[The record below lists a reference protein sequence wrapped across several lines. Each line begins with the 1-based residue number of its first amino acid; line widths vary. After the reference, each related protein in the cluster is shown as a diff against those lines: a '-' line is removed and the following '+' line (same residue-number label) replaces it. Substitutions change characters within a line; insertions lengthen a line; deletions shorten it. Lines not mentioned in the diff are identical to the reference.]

1 MLRKPQ
7 LLEEY
12 RDSAGSVKAVV
23 LCGEDSTAVLSMKP
37 RSHDLQSCV
46 HTNAIALLQLNCT
59 PGDLEGNAQRIE
71 AAARRAAEEGAALAV
86 TPELALLGY
95 PPRDLLFRQGFVARA
110 AELTTLLASRLRIP
124 LILGTALPRTG
135 HGKTF
140 TNAALLL
147 DQGRVRAVWGKELL
161 PNYDVFDEGRY
172 FEPAAD
178 SCVVEINGVP
188 VGVTICEDLWVDPCT
203 PEAQPYAR
211 DPAARLVAAG
221 ARMILNLSASPFA
234 RGKPERRRALVT
246 ATARRLGVPMALCN
260 LVGGCDD
267 IIFDGN
273 SIIVDEHG
281 AEIARGP
288 HCEEAIVHSRAQHGD
303 KRDPAG
309 ELRSAVVLGLRDY
322 VDKCGFPGVLL
333 GLSGGIDSALTAALA
348 VDALGAARVRG
359 LAMPSRFSSA
369 GSLHDALALA
379 QALGIRCDEVS
390 IEPMF
395 EAALGTLAKVTSP
408 HEFGL
413 TEENLQA
420 RLRGVLLMALS
431 NETRFMVLS
440 TGNKSELATGY
451 CTLYGDM
458 CGGLAPLADLWKTE
472 VYALAAGYAAQ
483 GWIPANS
490 MTKPPSAELRPG
502 QLDQDSLPPYEVL
515 DRILQLHI
523 EEGLGVRAILDREQ
537 SLEAEL
543 VDRVLSLVA
552 RAEYKRRQAAPGLKL
567 SAKAFGVGRRMPL
580 VGATSA
586 FLDREHRSSVN

>member
-1 MLRKPQ
+1 
-7 LLEEY
+7 
-12 RDSAGSVKAVV
+12 
-23 LCGEDSTAVLSMKP
+23 MKP
-37 RSHDLQSCV
+37 RSYRIQSSV
-46 HTNAIALLQLNCT
+46 HTNQIALLQLNCT
-59 PGDLEGNAQRIE
+59 PGDLEGNARRIE
-71 AAARRAAEEGAALAV
+71 AAANRAAEEGAALAV

-95 PPRDLLFRQGFVARA
+95 PPRDLIFRQGFVARA
-110 AELTTLLASRLRIP
+110 AELTRSLASRVRIP
-124 LILGTALPRTG
+124 VILGTALPRTG
-135 HGKTF
+135 HGRPF
-140 TNAALLL
+140 TNAAVLL
-147 DQGRVRAVWGKELL
+147 DQGAVRAVWGKELL

-172 FEPAAD
+172 FEPSSD
-178 SCVVEINGVP
+178 SAVVCVNGVTI
-188 VGVTICEDLWVDPCT
+188 GVTICEDLWVDPCT

-221 ARMILNLSASPFA
+221 AGMILNLSASPFA
-234 RGKPERRRALVT
+234 RGKPERRRALVA

-273 SIIVDEHG
+273 SVSVDERG
-281 AEIARGP
+281 CEIARGP
-288 HCEEAIVHSRAQHGD
+288 HCEEAIVHARGATSD
-303 KRDPAG
+303 TPDPAG
-309 ELRSAVVLGLRDY
+309 ELRDAVVLGLRDY
-322 VDKCGFPGVLL
+322 VEKCGFPGVLI

-348 VDALGAARVRG
+348 VEALGASRVRG
-359 LAMPSRFSSA
+359 IAMPSRFSSA
-369 GSLHDALALA
+369 GSLEDARALAL
-379 QALGIRCDEVS
+379 ALGIRCDEMS

-395 EAALGTLAKVTSP
+395 EAALGTLSQVMNA

-431 NETRFMVLS
+431 NESRFMVLS

-472 VYALAAGYAAQ
+472 VYAVAAHYAGR
-483 GWIPANS
+483 GWIPVNS

-502 QLDQDSLPPYEVL
+502 QLDQDSLPPYDLL

-523 EEGLGVRAILDREQ
+523 EEGLGVRAILEREPGC
-537 SLEAEL
+537 STEL
-543 VDRVLSLVA
+543 VDRILTLVA
-552 RAEYKRRQAAPGLKL
+552 RSEYKRRQAAPGLKL

-580 VGATSA
+580 VGAMQA
-586 FLDREHRSSVN
+586 FLDRGN